1 MILQFA
7 IRYSLFAIFI
17 FLLPG
22 CSSISL
28 PSLPSWPWST
38 PATQPNATA
47 EALFDEGTAY
57 LNNKKYALAID
68 RFQKVKAEF
77 PFSPQ
82 LVPAELK
89 LAEAY
94 YLNKQ
99 YPEAAAAFKEFQTL
113 HPNNE
118 NIPFVL
124 YHRGLVHFDQF
135 TSSDRYQKMTE
146 IAKGYFESVV
156 KDHPGSPYAAPARE
170 KLAKCIEY
178 LSEHE
183 FNIAVFYFNEK
194 KYPAAID
201 RLEEILRR
209 YRDTPFAVKALYYLG
224 ESYRLEKNTVKAG
237 LAYEALIHHY
247 PEDPLAKPAQARV
260 SELAQEKQDPLAML
274 LKRDSRPVYTPPPP
288 EGRRQKAVDSRQA
301 AESSEQIAEGSQR
314 SAVSGQRES
323 SGEIQNPKS
332 KIENPKDLNLV
343 AKKEVVHE
351 EPGDEKGM
359 FRRVM
364 DTLNPFASSSDKKEN
379 GNKIDTAKGGAAKEE
394 SNGFFGSLWRGLN
407 PFAKEDKAKID
418 VPRDPQLVGRV
429 DESLK
434 QKGIDVRSQKPEAA
448 IQNPKSKIQNLEIT
462 PPASDLPNVEEATPP
477 PSNTAELLGR
487 IDTKLSKEGKEAGQL
502 PTPPEAAPF
511 FKAAKTE
518 GRKPAVSRTES
529 ASPPATKGLI
539 AGIDQ
544 ALKQKGI
551 EPAKVETTTKTEDRR
566 PTTESSGLPSA
577 VTGQK
582 KVELAPKLPQEKGP
596 LFLDTGD
603 YQGQRFDGL
612 TVPSGVEGE
621 KAQEGQASEPAVTQ
635 PARSAEG
642 RKEIPQAV
650 VKGPQPVPAK
660 EKIPKTKVAEKKQSP
675 DEEDEPKG
683 ALDQLREDLGRVRDA
698 LNPFSW

>member
-1 MILQFA
+1 MTLQFGVRLSSTLPSA
-7 IRYSLFAIFI
+7 LRLRLEESARTEGRLTRSPIRYSLFAIFI

-28 PSLPSWPWST
+28 PSLPWSWST

-77 PFSPQ
+77 PFTPQ

-118 NIPFVL
+118 NIPFVA
-124 YHRGLVHFDQF
+124 YHLGLVHFDQF

-156 KDHPGSPYAAPARE
+156 KDHPGSPYAAPAKE

-201 RLEEILRR
+201 RLEGILRR

-247 PEDPLAKPAQARV
+247 PEDPLAKTAQARV
-260 SELAQEKQDPLAML
+260 SELSKEKQDPLAML
-274 LKRDSRPVYTPPPP
+274 LKRDGRPAFAVAQKP
-288 EGRRQKAVDSRQA
+288 E
-301 AESSEQIAEGSQR
+301 
-314 SAVSGQRES
+314 SGA
-323 SGEIQNPKS
+323 IQNRSTVLDPERSDRREAHDRSPKS

-351 EPGDEKGM
+351 EPGEQKGM
-359 FRRVM
+359 FRRVV
-364 DTLNPFASSSDKKEN
+364 DTLNPFASSSNNKKEDESKKAEA
-379 GNKIDTAKGGAAKEE
+379 GKEE
-394 SNGFFGSLWRGLN
+394 SSGFFSSLWRGIS
-407 PFAKEDKAKID
+407 PSGTAKKEKID
-418 VPRDPQLVGRV
+418 VAPDPQLVSKV

-434 QKGIDVRSQKPEAA
+434 QQGIDSGA
-448 IQNPKSKIQNLEIT
+448 QNLT
-462 PPASDLPNVEEATPP
+462 PTPSAADLPKVEAPAP
-477 PSNTAELLGR
+477 HPSDTKELLGS
-487 IDTKLSKEGKEAGQL
+487 IDTSLKKEGKNVAEL
-502 PTPPEAAPF
+502 PPPPEPAAIF
-511 FKAAKTE
+511 RATASD
-518 GRKPAVSRTES
+518 GRKST
-529 ASPPATKGLI
+529 SPPTTATSSSPTTAGLI
-539 AGIDQ
+539 GGIDE
-544 ALKQKGI
+544 ALRRKGI
-551 EPAKVETTTKTEDRR
+551 EPGKTETIRTTGDRR
-566 PTTESSGLPSA
+566 PETEGSSGRPSS

-596 LFLDTGD
+596 LFLDSGE
-603 YQGQRFDGL
+603 YQAQ
-612 TVPSGVEGE
+612 E
-621 KAQEGQASEPAVTQ
+621 KAKEGQASEPPVAQ
-635 PARSAEG
+635 PAKSAEPTKG
-642 RKEIPQAV
+642 LPQAV
-650 VKGPQPVPAK
+650 VKGPTQPVR
-660 EKIPKTKVAEKKQSP
+660 EKAPETKVAEKKQSP

-683 ALDQLREDLGRVRDA
+683 ALDQLREDLGRVRDL

>member
-1 MILQFA
+1 MQHQNSRKSPGTILQFA
-7 IRYSLFAIFI
+7 IRYLLFAMFI
-17 FLLPG
+17 FLLSG
-22 CSSISL
+22 CSSLSL
-28 PSLPSWPWST
+28 PSLPWST
-38 PATQPNATA
+38 PTVQPNATV
-47 EALFDEGTAY
+47 EALFDEGITFF
-57 LNNKKYALAID
+57 NNKRYPLAID
-68 RFQKVKAEF
+68 RFQRVKAEF

-82 LVPAELK
+82 LVPTELK

-124 YHRGLVHFDQF
+124 YHMGLVYFDQF
-135 TSSDRYQKMTE
+135 TSSDRYQKVTE

-156 KDHPGSPYAAPARE
+156 KDHPGSPYAAPAKE

-201 RLEEILRR
+201 RLEGILRR

-237 LAYEALIHHY
+237 LAYEALVQHY
-247 PEDPLAKPAQARV
+247 PNDPLAKTAQARV

-274 LKRDSRPVYTPPPP
+274 LKQDGRTAFAVAQKP
-288 EGRRQKAVDSRQA
+288 E
-301 AESSEQIAEGSQR
+301 
-314 SAVSGQRES
+314 SGA
-323 SGEIQNPKS
+323 IQNRSTEAHDRSPKS

-518 GRKPAVSRTES
+518 GQRPVGSRTES

-603 YQGQRFDGL
+603 YQGQ
-612 TVPSGVEGE
+612 E
-621 KAQEGQASEPAVTQ
+621 KAQEGQASEPAVIQ
-635 PARSAEG
+635 PTRSAEG

>member
-1 MILQFA
+1 MTLQFA
-7 IRYSLFAIFI
+7 IRNSLFAIFI

-28 PSLPSWPWST
+28 PSLPWSWST

-68 RFQKVKAEF
+68 RLQKVKAEF

-99 YPEAAAAFKEFQTL
+99 YPEAAAAFKEFQTM

-124 YHRGLVHFDQF
+124 YHLGLVHFDQF

-146 IAKGYFESVV
+146 IAKGYFESVA
-156 KDHPGSPYAAPARE
+156 KDHPGSPYAAPAKE

-178 LSEHE
+178 LSEYE
-183 FNIAVFYFNEK
+183 FNIATFYFNEK

-201 RLEEILRR
+201 RLEGILRS
-209 YRDTPFAVKALYYLG
+209 YRNTPIAAKALYFLG

-247 PEDPLAKPAQARV
+247 PEDPLTKKAQLQL
-260 SELAQEKQDPLAML
+260 SEISKEKQDPLAML
-274 LKRDSRPVYTPPPP
+274 LKRDGRPTL
-288 EGRRQKAVDSRQA
+288 A
-301 AESSEQIAEGSQR
+301 SSQP
-314 SAVSGQRES
+314 SAVSGQPE
-323 SGEIQNPKS
+323 GGAIQNRSTEAHDRSPKS
-332 KIENPKDLNLV
+332 AIQNPKDLNLV

-351 EPGDEKGM
+351 EPGEEKGVL
-359 FRRVM
+359 RRVV
-364 DTLNPFASSSDKKEN
+364 DTINPFASSSDKKEN
-379 GNKIDTAKGGAAKEE
+379 GSRIDTTKGGAAKEE
-394 SNGFFGSLWRGLN
+394 SNGFFGSLWRGIN
-407 PFAKEDKAKID
+407 PFARANNAKTD
-418 VPRDPQLVGRV
+418 TSRDPQLLGKI
-429 DESLK
+429 DGSLN
-434 QKGIDVRSQKPEAA
+434 QKGIDPEGRNPSLTAPAA
-448 IQNPKSKIQNLEIT
+448 N
-462 PPASDLPNVEEATPP
+462 LPNVEETAPP
-477 PSNTAELLGR
+477 PSNTVELLGK
-487 IDTKLSKEGKEAGQL
+487 IDTNLKKEGKNAAEL
-502 PTPPEAAPF
+502 PPAPEPAAIL
-511 FKAAKTE
+511 KASNTE
-518 GRKPAVSRTES
+518 GRKPAVSRSES

-544 ALKQKGI
+544 TLKQKGI
-551 EPAKVETTTKTEDRR
+551 DPAKLESTVNSGEAR
-566 PTTESSGLPSA
+566 PD
-577 VTGQK
+577 GQGTNRPATAAGSQEK
-582 KVELAPKLPQEKGP
+582 IELAPKMTLEKGP
-596 LFLDTGD
+596 LFLGTGD
-603 YQGQRFDGL
+603 YQGQ
-612 TVPSGVEGE
+612 E
-621 KAQEGQASEPAVTQ
+621 KAQEGQASEPATTQ

-650 VKGPQPVPAK
+650 VKGPQPAPVK
-660 EKIPKTKVAEKKQSP
+660 EKAPETRVAEKKKSP
-675 DEEDEPKG
+675 EDGEESKG
-683 ALDQLREDLGRVRDA
+683 ALEQLREDLGRVRDL

>member
-1 MILQFA
+1 ML
-7 IRYSLFAIFI
+7 
-17 FLLPG
+17 
-22 CSSISL
+22 
-28 PSLPSWPWST
+28 
-38 PATQPNATA
+38 
-47 EALFDEGTAY
+47 EA
-57 LNNKKYALAID
+57 
-68 RFQKVKAEF
+68 
-77 PFSPQ
+77 
-82 LVPAELK
+82 
-89 LAEAY
+89 
-94 YLNKQ
+94 
-99 YPEAAAAFKEFQTL
+99 
-113 HPNNE
+113 
-118 NIPFVL
+118 
-124 YHRGLVHFDQF
+124 
-135 TSSDRYQKMTE
+135 
-146 IAKGYFESVV
+146 
-156 KDHPGSPYAAPARE
+156 
-170 KLAKCIEY
+170 
-178 LSEHE
+178 
-183 FNIAVFYFNEK
+183 
-194 KYPAAID
+194 
-201 RLEEILRR
+201 
-209 YRDTPFAVKALYYLG
+209 
-224 ESYRLEKNTVKAG
+224 
-237 LAYEALIHHY
+237 
-247 PEDPLAKPAQARV
+247 
-260 SELAQEKQDPLAML
+260 
-274 LKRDSRPVYTPPPP
+274 
-288 EGRRQKAVDSRQA
+288 
-301 AESSEQIAEGSQR
+301 
-314 SAVSGQRES
+314 
-323 SGEIQNPKS
+323 
-332 KIENPKDLNLV
+332 
-343 AKKEVVHE
+343 
-351 EPGDEKGM
+351 
-359 FRRVM
+359 
-364 DTLNPFASSSDKKEN
+364 
-379 GNKIDTAKGGAAKEE
+379 
-394 SNGFFGSLWRGLN
+394 
-407 PFAKEDKAKID
+407 
-418 VPRDPQLVGRV
+418 
-429 DESLK
+429 
-434 QKGIDVRSQKPEAA
+434 RSQKP
-448 IQNPKSKIQNLEIT
+448 QSKIQNLEIT

-683 ALDQLREDLGRVRDA
+683 ALDKLREDIGKLGNL
-698 LNPFSW
+698 LNPFGW

>member
-1 MILQFA
+1 MQHQNGRKSPGTILQFA
-7 IRYSLFAIFI
+7 IRYSLFAMFI
-17 FLLPG
+17 FLLSG
-22 CSSISL
+22 CSSLSL
-28 PSLPSWPWST
+28 PSLPWST
-38 PATQPNATA
+38 PTVQPNATV
-47 EALFDEGTAY
+47 EALFDEGITFF
-57 LNNKKYALAID
+57 NNKRYPLAID
-68 RFQKVKAEF
+68 RFQRVKAEF

-82 LVPAELK
+82 LVPTELK

-124 YHRGLVHFDQF
+124 YHMGLVYFDQF
-135 TSSDRYQKMTE
+135 TSSDRYQKVTE

-156 KDHPGSPYAAPARE
+156 KDHPNSPYAAPARE

-201 RLEEILRR
+201 RLEGILRR
-209 YRDTPFAVKALYYLG
+209 YRDTPFAVKALYYLA
-224 ESYRLEKNTVKAG
+224 ESYRLEKNTVKAA

-247 PEDPLAKPAQARV
+247 PEDPLAKTAQARV

-274 LKRDSRPVYTPPPP
+274 LKRDGRPVYTPPPP
-288 EGRRQKAVDSRQA
+288 EGSRQKAVGSRQA
-301 AESSEQIAEGSQR
+301 AESSEQIAEGSRQKAEGSR
-314 SAVSGQRES
+314 QKAEGSRQKE
-323 SGEIQNPKS
+323 
-332 KIENPKDLNLV
+332 LNLV

-379 GNKIDTAKGGAAKEE
+379 GSKIDTAKRGAAKEE
-394 SNGFFGSLWRGLN
+394 SNGFFGSLWRGIN
-407 PFAKEDKAKID
+407 PFAGKKNTKVAASG
-418 VPRDPQLVGRV
+418 DPQLINKI
-429 DESLK
+429 DDSLN
-434 QKGIDVRSQKPEAA
+434 QRGIEASA
-448 IQNPKSKIQNLEIT
+448 QNLAAKA
-462 PPASDLPNVEEATPP
+462 PPADLPQEVEPAP
-477 PSNTAELLGR
+477 PSTNTAELLGR

-518 GRKPAVSRTES
+518 GQRPVGSRTES

-551 EPAKVETTTKTEDRR
+551 EPAKVGTTIKTEDLG
-566 PTTESSGLPSA
+566 PTTESSALPSA
-577 VTGQK
+577 VSGQAK
-582 KVELAPKLPQEKGP
+582 IELAPKLTLEKGP
-596 LFLDTGD
+596 LFLGTGD
-603 YQGQRFDGL
+603 YQGQ
-612 TVPSGVEGE
+612 E
-621 KAQEGQASEPAVTQ
+621 KAQEGQASEPAVIQ
-635 PARSAEG
+635 PTRSAEG

-660 EKIPKTKVAEKKQSP
+660 EKAETRVAEKKKSP
-675 DEEDEPKG
+675 DDGEESKG
-683 ALDQLREDLGRVRDA
+683 ALDQLREDLGRLRDI

>member
-1 MILQFA
+1 MQNARREPLGRTTNLIMQSDRKKSVEMILQFA

-124 YHRGLVHFDQF
+124 YHMGLVYFDQF
-135 TSSDRYQKMTE
+135 TSSDRYQKVTE

-156 KDHPGSPYAAPARE
+156 KDHPGSPYAAPAKE

-201 RLEEILRR
+201 RLEGILRR

-224 ESYRLEKNTVKAG
+224 ESYRLEKNTVKAA
-237 LAYEALIHHY
+237 LAYEALVQHY
-247 PEDPLAKPAQARV
+247 PNDPLAKTAQARV

-274 LKRDSRPVYTPPPP
+274 LKQDGRTAFAVAQKP
-288 EGRRQKAVDSRQA
+288 E
-301 AESSEQIAEGSQR
+301 
-314 SAVSGQRES
+314 SGA
-323 SGEIQNPKS
+323 IQNPKS

-351 EPGDEKGM
+351 EPGEQKGVL
-359 FRRVM
+359 RRVV
-364 DTLNPFASSSDKKEN
+364 DTINPFASSSDKKES
-379 GNKIDTAKGGAAKEE
+379 GSKIDTAKGGAAKEE
-394 SNGFFGSLWRGLN
+394 SNGLPVRDTQTGFFGSLWRGIN
-407 PFAKEDKAKID
+407 PFAGEKNTKVATSG
-418 VPRDPQLVGRV
+418 DPQLINKI
-429 DESLK
+429 DDSLN
-434 QKGIDVRSQKPEAA
+434 QRGIEASA
-448 IQNPKSKIQNLEIT
+448 QNLAAKA
-462 PPASDLPNVEEATPP
+462 PPADLPQEVEPAP
-477 PSNTAELLGR
+477 PSTNTTELLGR

-511 FKAAKTE
+511 FKAARTE
-518 GRKPAVSRTES
+518 GRKPAASRSES
-529 ASPPATKGLI
+529 ASSPATKGLI

-551 EPAKVETTTKTEDRR
+551 EPTKVEKTTKTEDRR

-577 VTGQK
+577 VSGQTK
-582 KVELAPKLPQEKGP
+582 IELAPKLAVEKGP
-596 LFLDTGD
+596 LFLDTGE
-603 YQGQRFDGL
+603 YQAQ
-612 TVPSGVEGE
+612 E
-621 KAQEGQASEPAVTQ
+621 KAKAAEASEPVVTQ
-635 PARSAEG
+635 PTKSAEA

-650 VKGPQPVPAK
+650 VKGPRPAPAK
-660 EKIPKTKVAEKKQSP
+660 EKIS
-675 DEEDEPKG
+675 
-683 ALDQLREDLGRVRDA
+683 
-698 LNPFSW
+698 